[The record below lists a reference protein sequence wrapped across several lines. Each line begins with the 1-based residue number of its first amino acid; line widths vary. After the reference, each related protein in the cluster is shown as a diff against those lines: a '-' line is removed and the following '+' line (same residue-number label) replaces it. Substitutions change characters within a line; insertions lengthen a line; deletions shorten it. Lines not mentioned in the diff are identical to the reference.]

1 MLTHEERSAARDRV
15 AEFAVNLFNAASTGS
30 EQDVRNELE
39 IFFEFFCSALEIAR
53 RDNAVSGLCSID
65 PSNN

>member
-1 MLTHEERSAARDRV
+1 MLTHEERTAARDRV
-15 AEFAVNLFNAASTGS
+15 AEFAVNLFNAASTGG
-30 EQDVRNELE
+30 EQDIRNELE